1 MTKLDFI
8 HIFIPSSEIMGKEL
22 EHSNDKDKL
31 QLHPVCLL
39 LLHGTGGDENDL
51 IPMARMLSA
60 DASLLSIRGKVL
72 ENGMPRFFRRLS
84 EGVFDLEDSEV

>member
-39 LLHGTGGDENDL
+39 LLHGTGGDENDSNTYGSDVVC
-51 IPMARMLSA
+51 RC
-60 DASLLSIRGKVL
+60 
-72 ENGMPRFFRRLS
+72 FFT
-84 EGVFDLEDSEV
+84 

>member
-1 MTKLDFI
+1 MIKPDFI
-8 HIFIPSSEIMGKEL
+8 HIFIPSSEILGKES
-22 EHSNDKDKL
+22 EHSNKVKYKL

-72 ENGMPRFFRRLS
+72 EKR
-84 EGVFDLEDSEV
+84 